1 MTATHQSHVTRS
13 NTAAVL
19 DSSGRSEVAKAEAP
33 KQVIDAAPSPSGA
46 ATLKVPQSGL
56 PIEDQ
61 PVSSDPVPE
70 IAPREEL
77 RPFATHTG
85 QINSDSRPIETV
97 EARDAKSNP
106 VEPAF
111 NREKL
116 KALSRM

>member
-1 MTATHQSHVTRS
+1 MSDLPTYQSHVTRS
-13 NTAAVL
+13 KTAAGL

-33 KQVIDAAPSPSGA
+33 KQVIDAAPSS
-46 ATLKVPQSGL
+46 LKVPQPGL